1 MLKDGLVWSCSP
13 RDSQESSPISQF
25 KSINS
30 SALSLLYGPISYPY
44 LTNGKTI
51 ALTGQTFVGKA
62 MSLLF
67 NMLSR
72 LVIVFLLRSKL
83 LLISWL
89 HSTSAVILGP
99 KKIKSVTVYIVT
111 GWMDHCHW
119 SILHMVY
126 SAYKLNKQGDN
137 IQPWCTPFPN
147 LNQSVTPCPILFTAS
162 WSVYRFL
169 RRQVRCSGIPI
180 SLRIFQFVVIHIVKG
195 FSIVNEAEVDD
206 FWKSLAFS
214 VIQQMLPIWSL
225 VSLPFLNPAFMS
237 ESSWFTYCCRLA
249 WKI

>member
-13 RDSQESSPISQF
+13 RDSQESSLTSQF

-99 KKIKSVTVYIVT
+99 KKIKSVTVSIVSPSLCHIVM
-111 GWMDHCHW
+111 GPEAMIFILWML
-119 SILHMVY
+119 SFKPAFTLSSFTFIKRLFSSLLSTIRVVP
-126 SAYKLNKQGDN
+126 SAYLRLL
-137 IQPWCTPFPN
+137 IFLP
-147 LNQSVTPCPILFTAS
+147 VTF
-162 WSVYRFL
+162 F
-169 RRQVRCSGIPI
+169 
-180 SLRIFQFVVIHIVKG
+180 FF
-195 FSIVNEAEVDD
+195 
-206 FWKSLAFS
+206 
-214 VIQQMLPIWSL
+214 
-225 VSLPFLNPAFMS
+225 
-237 ESSWFTYCCRLA
+237 
-249 WKI
+249 